1 MKKFGFLI
9 AKNTLRAVM
18 PYFLLSWILLSV
30 ILFVQQA
37 GRFSDIFFNTNIPNN
52 LIWQLTFALI
62 PSVIAFTCPM
72 AILAGTIIGLS
83 KLQGDSEL
91 RAVRAA
97 GVGNFQI
104 TIPVLLLG
112 ISLSLFAVLINLKG
126 VPLAARIVKK
136 VALQTALYKLES
148 PIEPGVINT
157 EISNF
162 TIYVK
167 DGDVEQGTWKN
178 IFIHHNDEK
187 NNAVRLITAKSGRID
202 FNREKSELVLESAVI
217 TNIPFAEKKIQTQN
231 LGSIRLAINTKRGE
245 IIDKLTNAEETPEE
259 LGLTEL
265 AAYAKR
271 KEGNEKTNALILWQR
286 KVLLS
291 ITPFIFALLG
301 TALVIRFRRGGTG
314 FGIFLALISLIF
326 YYLLALLGE
335 QLARVKIIPVFSAIS
350 IPLFVS
356 FIVIFALFFSERFF
370 RFGKN
375 RKSIFKGK
383 INFRELTNFTGKTKS
398 SLLINFKRGLLDI
411 DIIKNILKYYLITLT
426 FLTSIF
432 LIFTAFEHWKFAG
445 EIPNGISLLT
455 KYLFYLIPFIYV
467 QLSPSALM
475 IATLATFV
483 IKSRQNEIVTWT
495 SAGLSVYRLLIPC
508 FVLMSLIGLINWG
521 IQERIAPKANVIQ
534 DEVREQIRSR
544 GKSENAD
551 KIYWLAEDRHIFS
564 FKMQSRSK
572 NSEPFIKDLT
582 VYKFDEKTQNL
593 LEIYKVPKAVRRKG
607 EIETLSNSE
616 KTILKNGE
624 ISVAEIPAGDVIRDA
639 KLLKNLYD
647 KPNHLNSIQIK
658 EKIRTSESAV
668 EQRNFEVFLE
678 KKSTTP
684 FLPLIIIFF
693 TAPFALSL
701 SRKGKVITVVYAVG
715 ILLLFM
721 GITSVFEQFGLNG
734 AISPKIAVWSPLIVF
749 SLIGI
754 FLLSRVKT

>member
-1 MKKFGFLI
+1 MRKFGFLI
-9 AKNTLRAVM
+9 AINTLRAVV
-18 PYFLLSWILLSV
+18 PYFLLSWVLLSV

-37 GRFSDIFFNTNIPNN
+37 GRFSDIFFNTNIPNT

-91 RAVRAA
+91 RAIRAA

-104 TIPVLLLG
+104 TIPILLLG
-112 ISLSLFAVLINLKG
+112 ILLSLFAILINLKG
-126 VPLAARIVKK
+126 VPLAAQIVKK

-167 DGDVEQGTWKN
+167 DGDIENGTWKN
-178 IFIHHNDEK
+178 IFIHNNDEK

-202 FNREKSELVLESAVI
+202 FSREKSELVLENAVI
-217 TNIPFAEKKIQTQN
+217 TNIPVADKKIQSQN
-231 LGSIRLAINTKRGE
+231 FGSLRLVINTKRAE
-245 IIDKLTNAEETPEE
+245 IIDKLTNSDETPEE
-259 LGLTEL
+259 LGLSEL
-265 AAYAKR
+265 AAYAKK
-271 KEGNEKTNALILWQR
+271 KEGREKIDALILWQR
-286 KVLLS
+286 KILLS

-314 FGIFLALISLIF
+314 FGIFLALLSLVF

-335 QLARVKIIPVFSAIS
+335 QLARLKIIPVFSAIS
-350 IPLFVS
+350 FPLIIS
-356 FIVIFALFFSERFF
+356 FLVIFALFSAKRFF
-370 RFGKN
+370 TFSRIK
-375 RKSIFKGK
+375 RKSSVKK
-383 INFRELTNFTGKTKS
+383 IDFRKHLNLLKKQKS
-398 SLLINFKRGLLDI
+398 LFLNFKRGLLDI
-411 DIIKNILKYYLITLT
+411 DIIKNILKFYLITLI

-432 LIFTAFEHWKFAG
+432 LIFTAFELWKFAG
-445 EIPNGISLLT
+445 EIPDGIYLLF
-455 KYLFYLIPFIYV
+455 KYLLYLIPFIYV

-475 IATLATFV
+475 VATLATFV

-508 FVLMSLIGLINWG
+508 FLLMSLIGLVNWG
-521 IQERIAPKANVIQ
+521 IQEQIAPKANVIQ
-534 DEVREQIRSR
+534 DEIRDQLRSR
-544 GKSENAD
+544 GKPEDAE
-551 KIYWLAEDRHIFS
+551 KIYWLAEDRQIFS
-564 FKMQSRSK
+564 FKMK
-572 NSEPFIKDLT
+572 NPDKDSEPFVENLT
-582 VYKFDEKTQNL
+582 IYKFDKKTQNL
-593 LEIYKVPKAVRRKG
+593 LEIYKIPKAVWRKG
-607 EIETLSNSE
+607 EIETLSDSK
-616 KTILKNGE
+616 KTILENGE
-624 ISVAEIPAGDVIRDA
+624 FSILKVPAGDILQDA

-647 KPNHLNSIQIK
+647 KPNHLNSVQIK
-658 EKIRTSESAV
+658 EKIQASESAV

-678 KKSTTP
+678 KKTTTP
-684 FLPLIIIFF
+684 FLPLVISLF

-721 GITSVFEQFGLNG
+721 GVTSVFEQFGLNG
-734 AISPKIAVWSPLIVF
+734 AISPELAVWSPLVIF
-749 SLIGI
+749 SLIGV
-754 FLLSRVKT
+754 FLLSKVKT